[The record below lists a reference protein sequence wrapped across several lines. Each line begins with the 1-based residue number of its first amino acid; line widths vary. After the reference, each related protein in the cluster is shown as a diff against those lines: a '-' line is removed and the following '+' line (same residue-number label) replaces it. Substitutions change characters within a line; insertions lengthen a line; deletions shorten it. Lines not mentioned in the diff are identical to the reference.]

1 MPGPLNI
8 PSLSGAPPSIPIDLA
23 PALAW
28 PGRTLVALLAGATIV
43 LVVSSIRA
51 TGRRLPELIG
61 AAVAGSIFEPLVGV
75 LLDAPAFLSDLR
87 WRALD
92 LIIAV
97 HAAIVRAEE

>member
-28 PGRTLVALLAGATIV
+28 PGRTLVALLAGATAV

-61 AAVAGSIFEPLVGV
+61 ATVAGTVFEPFVGV

-87 WRALD
+87 WRVVD

-97 HAAIVRAEE
+97 RAAMVRAEE